1 MAANLTHAYR
11 KAEEDYRRA
20 QTPAEQV
27 ACLENMLTV
36 IPKHKG
42 TEHLQADL
50 KTRLKEARAEVQT
63 ETSSPARGRSFR
75 IPRQGA
81 GTVVLIGAPNSGRSR
96 IVAELTNAEP
106 EVAVYPFTTR
116 EPFPA
121 MMPCEGAL
129 VQLID
134 TPPVADGHVEPYL
147 VNYVRSA
154 DLVLLCVD
162 GSSDDAPEET
172 LGVLRQFEMRKTL
185 LSDSTGFDEEDF
197 STLHVRTL
205 LAVTRGE
212 DPDSAM
218 RIEFLRE
225 SLPRELPTLAVEL
238 SEEASCE
245 ALRKRIFAELGVI
258 RVFTKAPGQPAEFV
272 DPFTVPRGGT
282 VEDLALC
289 VHRELAEKLK
299 FARVWGEDVH
309 DGQSVGRDHVLSE
322 GDMVELHT

>member
-1 MAANLTHAYR
+1 MRIAMLARNPNLYSHKRLVEAAEARGH
-11 KAEEDYRRA
+11 EI
-20 QTPAEQV
+20 QV
-27 ACLENMLTV
+27 IDTLRVYMNITAHKPDVRYKGEVLPKFDAV
-36 IPKHKG
+36 IP
-42 TEHLQADL
+42 
-50 KTRLKEARAEVQT
+50 R
-63 ETSSPARGRSFR
+63 
-75 IPRQGA
+75 
-81 GTVVLIGAPNSGRSR
+81 IGASVTFYGL
-96 IVAELTNAEP
+96 A
-106 EVAVYPFTTR
+106 
-116 EPFPA
+116 
-121 MMPCEGAL
+121 
-129 VQLID
+129 
-134 TPPVADGHVEPYL
+134 
-147 VNYVRSA
+147 
-154 DLVLLCVD
+154 
-162 GSSDDAPEET
+162 
-172 LGVLRQFEMRKTL
+172 VLRQFEMRKTL

-272 DPFTVPRGGT
+272 DPFTAPRGGA

-289 VHRELAEKLK
+289 AHRELAEKLK